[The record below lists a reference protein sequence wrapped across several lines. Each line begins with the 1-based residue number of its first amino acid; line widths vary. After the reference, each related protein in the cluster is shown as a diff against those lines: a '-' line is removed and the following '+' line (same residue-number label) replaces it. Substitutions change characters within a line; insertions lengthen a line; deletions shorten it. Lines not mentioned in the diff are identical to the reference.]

1 MTERHIA
8 VSGTGYW
15 GKSLVRNFHDLKVL
29 RTVRDSDPDT
39 MRRDSVAAK
48 LKEQGIP
55 TAIYCPIPLH
65 HQAAYRDFPTVPGG
79 LPVSDKLADE
89 VLSLP
94 MHPYL
99 SESEQGRIIDAVRNS
114 CVKEDYRV

>member
-1 MTERHIA
+1 MAERHIV

-15 GKSLVRNFHDLKVL
+15 GKNHVRNFHDLKVL
-29 RTVRDSDPDT
+29 RTICDSNPDT

-55 TAIYCPIPLH
+55 TAIYYPIPLH
-65 HQAAYRDFPTVPGG
+65 GQVAYKKHPTAPGG
-79 LPVSDKLADE
+79 LPESERVAQD
-89 VLSLP
+89 VISLP

-99 SESEQGRIIDAVRNS
+99 VESDPDRFVNAVITA
-114 CVKEDYRV
+114 CKP

>member
-15 GKSLVRNFHDLKVL
+15 GKNLVRNFHDLKVL

-55 TAIYCPIPLH
+55 TAIYYPIPLH
-65 HQAAYRDFPTVPGG
+65 GQVAYRSFRTAPGG
-79 LPVSDKLADE
+79 LPVSEKLAAD

-99 SESEQGRIIDAVRNS
+99 LESDQDRIVNS
-114 CVKEDYRV
+114 SN